1 MSLCVNKYHQMNKIL
16 KQVLGVD
23 VDQKKL
29 VVTLGRLTEGLSIEL
44 YARKVFDNNKKGF
57 LSLLKWAGSS
67 SDKSIPLQIVM
78 EATGVYHEK
87 FAYFLDE
94 RECALSVV
102 LPNKISNYM
111 RTLDI
116 KTVTDKSCSQ
126 AIARFGLERKL
137 DLWERPNKV
146 YKRLQQLIRER
157 DQIIDERTMV
167 KNQLHAE
174 NTEAYPNKNSLM
186 RLKTRIKFLDKQES
200 EIKTELNAHLEQDS
214 VLAQRIKRMTTIP
227 GVGELT
233 ALTVL
238 GETNGFEL
246 IRNKRQLTSYAGLDV
261 KEKLSGTSV
270 NKKPKI
276 SKQGNRNLRKAMYF
290 PAITAIKHNKTQKGL
305 YDRIVDK
312 NGVKMKGLV
321 AVQRKLLELIYT
333 IDKNKTDF
341 DPEYKNSV
349 TAIKEVHAIQTGS
362 KTVLEKQI

>member
-1 MSLCVNKYHQMNKIL
+1 MLLNDHKMKKTL

-23 VDQKKL
+23 VDQKNL
-29 VVTLGRLTEGLSIEL
+29 VVTLGRITEDLTVGL
-44 YARKVFDNNKKGF
+44 YAHKVFANNKKGF
-57 LSLLKWAGSS
+57 LSLLKWASS
-67 SDKSIPLQIVM
+67 LTDRSTPFQIVM

-94 RECALSVV
+94 KGYALSIV

-116 KTVTDKSCSQ
+116 RTVTDKSCSQ

-137 DLWERPNKV
+137 DCWKRPKKI
-146 YKRLQQLIRER
+146 YKRLQQLTRER
-157 DQIIDERTMV
+157 GQIIDERTMV

-174 NTEAYPNKNSLM
+174 KAEADPNMNSLK
-186 RLKTRIKFLDKQES
+186 RLESRIKFLKRQDA
-200 EIKTELNAHLEQDS
+200 EIMKELNVYLKEDDT
-214 VLAQRIKRMTTIP
+214 LAQQVKRITTIP

-233 ALTVL
+233 AMTVL
-238 GETNGFEL
+238 AETNGFEL

-270 NKKPKI
+270 HKKPKI

-290 PAITAIKHNKTQKGL
+290 PAITAIKHNKVQKNL
-305 YDRIVDK
+305 YERITDK
-312 NGVKMKGLV
+312 NGIKMKGLV

-333 IDKNKTDF
+333 IYKNETVF
-341 DPEYKNSV
+341 DPEYENSV
-349 TAIKEVHAIQTGS
+349 TTKKVVHAIQTSS
-362 KTVLEKQI
+362 KAVLEIQI